1 MTYLPTF
8 SELYVVSDIHLGGRR
23 DEHDNFQIFNRGER
37 LGNLARYI
45 AEQRVDEDIALVL
58 NGDIIDSL
66 AEDEVPGYI
75 AADSGTALRMM
86 DHLYQDDSFRPVWD
100 SWGHFVRTPR
110 RHLVFVVGNH
120 DIELALPVV
129 ENSIREHLAGDDESA
144 QARLH
149 FATHGS
155 GFGCHIAGA
164 RIFCTHGNELDK
176 WNWVD
181 YSMLG
186 QLANAINAGRTVEM
200 SKWKPNAGTR
210 LVVDVMN
217 AVKRRYPF
225 VDLLKPEVAA
235 VAAVLLALDKD
246 VFKHIDLEELFP
258 LLRDKRQGELVTK
271 NLLGPTDMYPSEA
284 PAPVTADEASV
295 QLLGPNLREAIQDKR
310 KGTSGTTEDELLYAA
325 ERAVS
330 EGKSAPEMAASESAP
345 ETLGAWDIIS
355 GWLGLVSKE
364 EGLRKAL
371 KDWLKDDTTFEVD
384 KEDEYFQTMKE
395 RVSDQVDFVITG
407 HSHKPRALKFDGNRY
422 YFNCGTWIRTLRLTG
437 EVLDDEGAEAFEKN
451 VWPALTSGKMED
463 LDEAKIPGPEGKM
476 IPLLYD
482 RTNVVKIS
490 SQDNT
495 AVGELL
501 RVTDGKEKGSIKLD
515 PEPHTNPFK
524 AG

>member
-1 MTYLPTF
+1 MTYLPIH

-23 DEHDNFQIFNRGER
+23 DANDNFQIFNRGER
-37 LGNLARYI
+37 LGNLARHI
-45 AEQRVDEDIALVL
+45 AEQRVDEDVALVL

-75 AADSGTALRMM
+75 AADSNTALKMM
-86 DHLYQDDSFRPVWD
+86 DHLYQDSSFRPVWD
-100 SWGHFVRTPR
+100 SLAHFVKTPR

-129 ENSIREHLAGDDESA
+129 ENSIREHLAGGNENA

-155 GFGCHIAGA
+155 GFGCHVAGA

-235 VAAVLLALDKD
+235 VAAVLLALDRD
-246 VFKHIDLEELFP
+246 VFRHIDLGELFP

-271 NLLGPTDMYPSEA
+271 NLLGPTDMYPSSA
-284 PAPVTADEASV
+284 PSSVTADEVAL
-295 QLLGPNLREAIQDKR
+295 QLLGPNFREAIQDKR
-310 KGTSGTTEDELLYAA
+310 KSTSGTSEDDLLLAA
-325 ERAVS
+325 EKAVS
-330 EGKSAPEMAASESAP
+330 EGKSVTEMDASESAP
-345 ETLGAWDIIS
+345 ETLGVWDIVS
-355 GWLGLVSKE
+355 GWVGFVSKE
-364 EGLRKAL
+364 EGLRRAL

-384 KEDEYFQTMKE
+384 KEDEYFHTMKE

-407 HSHKPRALKFDGNRY
+407 HSHKPRALKFNGSKY
-422 YFNCGTWIRTLRLTG
+422 YFNCGTWIRTLRLTSQ
-437 EVLDDEGAEAFEKN
+437 VLDDAEAFEKN
-451 VWPALTSGKMED
+451 VWPALTSGKMD
-463 LDEAKIPGPEGKM
+463 ALDEAKIPGAEGKM

-490 SQDNT
+490 AQDNI

-501 RVTDGKEKGSIKLD
+501 RVTDDKEKGSVKLD
-515 PEPHTNPFK
+515 PEPNTNPFK
-524 AG
+524 VG